1 MYLEVRSKLALT
13 EVAPF
18 NRLPFLDLSPLIAT
32 AHPLVAGTLTT
43 GVFG

>member
-18 NRLPFLDLSPLIAT
+18 KRLPVFDLSPLIAT
-32 AHPLVAGTLTT
+32 AHPLVVGTLTE
-43 GVFG
+43 GVLG

>member
-18 NRLPFLDLSPLIAT
+18 NKLPFFDLIPLIAT
-32 AHPLVAGTLTT
+32 AHPLVAGTATAGEL
-43 GVFG
+43 G